1 MNSTFFVLAGILGL
15 GAVGFSM
22 HGQGGG
28 VLYTPL
34 QVLFGVEF
42 HEAVV
47 RSQWFTIV
55 TSLSAVLVFRKARK
69 VDWRLALVLESAGFA
84 GAFVGGYFSRLFPA
98 FALTVFLAALV
109 VCAGFV
115 MLGEFRPPVDLVKK
129 KPWHWMRR
137 FGAVEYRVNLAWG
150 LPLAFLIGV
159 TGGLT
164 GAAGGFLK
172 IPMMVRLFG
181 MPIDIAFGT
190 SAFMVSL
197 TAAGGLTGHAAA
209 WSIDWLEMFA
219 LSVFVAIGAQI
230 GPHLTFR
237 RTQQQMSR
245 RFACYLFLIAAAVI
259 VTLWVQPPV

>member
-1 MNSTFFVLAGILGL
+1 MNATFFILAAILGL

-69 VDWRLALVLESAGFA
+69 VDWQPALALETAGFA
-84 GAFVGGYFSRLFPA
+84 GAFVSGYFARHFSA
-98 FALTVFLAALV
+98 TALTIFLASLV
-109 VCAGFV
+109 VCAGFA
-115 MLGEFRPPVDLVKK
+115 MLGEFRPPLDLTKR

-137 FGAVEYRVNLAWG
+137 SGTVEYRVNLALG
-150 LPLAFLIGV
+150 LPLWALIGMI
-159 TGGLT
+159 GGLT

-172 IPMMVRLFG
+172 IPLMMRLFG
-181 MPIDIAFGT
+181 MPIDAAFGT
-190 SAFMVSL
+190 SALMVSL
-197 TAAGGLTGHAAA
+197 TAAGGLMGHAAA

-237 RTQQQMSR
+237 RTQRQMSR
-245 RFACYLFLIAAAVI
+245 RFAGYLFLIAAAMLAA
-259 VTLWVQPPV
+259 LWVQPRA

>member
-1 MNSTFFVLAGILGL
+1 MFFILAGVLGL

-34 QVLFGVEF
+34 QVLLGVEF

-55 TSLSAVLVFRKARK
+55 TSLSAVLVFRKAGK
-69 VDWRLALVLESAGFA
+69 VDWRLAFVLESASFV
-84 GAFVGGYFSRLFPA
+84 GAFISGYFARLFSSTT
-98 FALTVFLAALV
+98 LTVFLAVLV
-109 VCAGFV
+109 TCAGFV
-115 MLGEFRPPVDLVKK
+115 MLRGVRPSVGLTKE

-137 FGAVEYRVNLAWG
+137 FGGTEYRVNLALG
-150 LPLAFLIGV
+150 LPLSFLIGII
-159 TGGLT
+159 GGLT

-181 MPIDIAFGT
+181 MPVDLAFGS

-197 TAAGGLTGHAAA
+197 TAAGGLTGHLTAGP
-209 WSIDWLEMFA
+209 IDWLEMFA

-230 GPHLTFR
+230 GPHLTL
-237 RTQQQMSR
+237 RTAQIGLSR
-245 RFACYLFLIAAAVI
+245 RFAYYLFFIAAAVLS
-259 VTLWVQPPV
+259 TLWIQLPS

>member
-34 QVLFGVEF
+34 QVLLGVEF
-42 HEAVV
+42 HEAVA

-84 GAFVGGYFSRLFPA
+84 GAFVSGYFARLFSA
-98 FALTVFLAALV
+98 LALTLLLAALGT
-109 VCAGFV
+109 CAGFG
-115 MLGEFRPPVDLVKK
+115 MLRAVRPPVALAKEHSWRW
-129 KPWHWMRR
+129 PRR

-181 MPIDIAFGT
+181 MPIDMAFGT

-230 GPHLTFR
+230 GPHLSFR
-237 RTQQQMSR
+237 RTQREMSR
-245 RFACYLFLIAAAVI
+245 RFAYYLFLIAAAVLI
-259 VTLWVQPPV
+259 TLWVEPPL

>member
-1 MNSTFFVLAGILGL
+1 MFFVLAGILGL
-15 GAVGFSM
+15 SAVGFSM

-34 QVLFGVEF
+34 QVLFGVKF

-69 VDWRLALVLESAGFA
+69 VDWRLAFVLESAGSA
-84 GAFVGGYFSRLFPA
+84 GAFVSGYFSRLFSS
-98 FALTVFLAALV
+98 FALTVFLAVLV
-109 VCAGFV
+109 ICAGFV
-115 MLGEFRPPVDLVKK
+115 MLREVQPPVGLEKE

-137 FGAVEYRVNLAWG
+137 FGAVKYRVNLALG
-150 LPLAFLIGV
+150 LPLAFLIGI

-181 MPIDIAFGT
+181 MPIDAAFGT
-190 SAFMVSL
+190 STFMVSL

-237 RTQQQMSR
+237 RTQRQMSR
-245 RFACYLFLIAAAVI
+245 RFAYYLFLIATAVI
-259 VTLWVQPPV
+259 VTLWVQSPA

>member
-1 MNSTFFVLAGILGL
+1 MNSTFFILAAILGL

-34 QVLFGVEF
+34 QVLFGIEF

-69 VDWRLALVLESAGFA
+69 VDWRLALILESAGFA
-84 GAFVGGYFSRLFPA
+84 GAYVGGYFARHFSSL
-98 FALTVFLAALV
+98 ALTVFLASLV
-109 VCAGFV
+109 VCAGFA
-115 MLGEFRPPVDLVKK
+115 MLGEFRPPLDLTKR
-129 KPWHWMRR
+129 KPWHWMRQS
-137 FGAVEYRVNLAWG
+137 GAVEYRVNLAFG
-150 LPLAFLIGV
+150 LPLWLLIGV
-159 TGGLT
+159 VGGLT

-172 IPMMVRLFG
+172 IPLMVRLFG
-181 MPIDIAFGT
+181 MPVDAAFGT

-209 WSIDWLEMFA
+209 WPIDWLQMFA

-237 RTQQQMSR
+237 RTQRQMSR
-245 RFACYLFLIAAAVI
+245 RFACYLFLIAAGLIAAI
-259 VTLWVQPPV
+259 WLQPQA

>member
-98 FALTVFLAALV
+98 FALTVLLAALV
-109 VCAGFV
+109 VGAGFV

-137 FGAVEYRVNLAWG
+137 FRRGRVPRESRLG
-150 LPLAFLIGV
+150 P
-159 TGGLT
+159 
-164 GAAGGFLK
+164 AAR
-172 IPMMVRLFG
+172 V
-181 MPIDIAFGT
+181 
-190 SAFMVSL
+190 
-197 TAAGGLTGHAAA
+197 
-209 WSIDWLEMFA
+209 
-219 LSVFVAIGAQI
+219 
-230 GPHLTFR
+230 PHRRYR
-237 RTQQQMSR
+237 RTDRGGR
-245 RFACYLFLIAAAVI
+245 RFPENSDDGSPVRHAYRHSVRHLGVHGQLDRGRRADRARRRLVDRLAANVRPERI
-259 VTLWVQPPV
+259 RGDRSPNRHRT